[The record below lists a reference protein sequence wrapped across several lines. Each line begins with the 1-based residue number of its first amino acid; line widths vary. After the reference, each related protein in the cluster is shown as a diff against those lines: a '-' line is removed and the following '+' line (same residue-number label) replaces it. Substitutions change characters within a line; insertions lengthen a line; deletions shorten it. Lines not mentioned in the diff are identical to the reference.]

1 MLRGNKWRVHGV
13 VLTAALAIG
22 SGVAAAAPAFATDNM
37 DCNWLGF
44 NCRAFWDHGYGSFNV
59 WSNYKHLDNKHAASS
74 FGNTPEGVRRKSD
87 SGCKPASSWAN
98 SKLEGVTSKREVYY
112 RSC

>member
-37 DCNWLGF
+37 DCNWLVST
-44 NCRAFWDHGYGSFNV
+44 AV
-59 WSNYKHLDNKHAASS
+59 
-74 FGNTPEGVRRKSD
+74 P
-87 SGCKPASSWAN
+87 SGIMVTVVPMC
-98 SKLEGVTSKREVYY
+98 GVTTSTLTISMQLRHSGTRLRVSVERVTPVVSRLVPGLTLSWKV
-112 RSC
+112 

>member
-44 NCRAFWDHGYGSFNV
+44 NCRAFWDHGYGSSNV
-59 WSNYKHLDNKHAASS
+59 WSNYKHLDLSLIHISEPTRLSLVSRMPSS
-74 FGNTPEGVRRKSD
+74 
-87 SGCKPASSWAN
+87 A
-98 SKLEGVTSKREVYY
+98 
-112 RSC
+112 